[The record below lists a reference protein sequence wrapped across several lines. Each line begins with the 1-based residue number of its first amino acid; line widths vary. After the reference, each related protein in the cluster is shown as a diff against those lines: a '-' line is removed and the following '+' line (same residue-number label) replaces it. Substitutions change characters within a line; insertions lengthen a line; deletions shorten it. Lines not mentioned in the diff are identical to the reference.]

1 MIPGFETWDMAPVHT
16 DFPFPIYQDLR
27 SYSPFSLLCKRND
40 RTDKYCNDL
49 RGLIDIVASHHWPLD
64 SILISI
70 FCAISR
76 GFRGAGESKKN
87 RAYFS
92 ASLLFQYQETN
103 AGVSF
108 PRLKY
113 RHSDV
118 IKWLSELAKFAKT
131 FLRPF
136 SIQLSFI

>member
-1 MIPGFETWDMAPVHT
+1 MIPGFETWDEAPVSA

-27 SYSPFSLLCKRND
+27 SYFPFSLLCKRND

-76 GFRGAGESKKN
+76 GFRGAGESNKFCAEAIVGVLVNNKL
-87 RAYFS
+87 RTGT
-92 ASLLFQYQETN
+92 LLQ
-103 AGVSF
+103 GC
-108 PRLKY
+108 R
-113 RHSDV
+113 
-118 IKWLSELAKFAKT
+118 
-131 FLRPF
+131 
-136 SIQLSFI
+136 